1 MFVAVPAGIY
11 AASYIPYEKATK
23 ADDGLKDLPRYQ
35 KDIYNYHKGVK
46 EKHPYSSKWYTWPE
60 MLRPVWYYG
69 GKDLAKGD
77 AQSIAAIG
85 NPLVWWGGLAAMLL
99 SWWLG
104 ARNRDK
110 IVLTI
115 AVMYLS
121 FYVPWM
127 VSPRSITFLYHYFPM
142 VPLLILSIVWMLR
155 WLEQR
160 WYYGRTFTALVIA
173 GAAVLFV
180 WFYPVLT
187 GMTISREWMNFGI
200 RWLPSWGF

>member
-1 MFVAVPAGIY
+1 MIKASKRSTRTRPNGIRGPRCCVRSGIT
-11 AASYIPYEKATK
+11 AARIW
-23 ADDGLKDLPRYQ
+23 R
-35 KDIYNYHKGVK
+35 
-46 EKHPYSSKWYTWPE
+46 
-60 MLRPVWYYG
+60 R
-69 GKDLAKGD
+69 GD

-85 NPLVWWGGLAAMLL
+85 NPLIWWGGLAAMLL

-110 IVLTI
+110 AVLTI

-155 WLEQR
+155 WVEQR
-160 WYYGRTFTALVIA
+160 WYYGRTFTVLVVA
-173 GAAVLFV
+173 GAAVLFI